1 MINAASDRIYR
12 PWVVVAILPHA
23 KVRTIACFF
32 NRQDAD
38 DRLRILRRFVPKAVF
53 EVVFEPPAT
62 KE

>member
-1 MINAASDRIYR
+1 LWLCKPN
-12 PWVVVAILPHA
+12 A

-38 DRLRILRRFVPKAVF
+38 DHLRVLRWFVPKAVF
-53 EVVFEPPAT
+53 EVVFEPPET